1 MGLRYAV
8 TGSEGQ
14 LGCCLVR
21 GFERASSDP
30 MDEDL
35 LVAACSHRDL
45 DIGDAAA
52 VARVFEGFDR
62 LDGGPP
68 DVLVNAAA
76 YNAVDRCESD
86 GLDIARRVNAEGPGL
101 LAAACERSGT
111 RLVHVS
117 SDYVLAGVLAG
128 ALAGDSATPLPE
140 TAPPAPASAYGRSKL
155 EGERNV
161 RRESPAAL
169 IVRTSWVFGPGRN
182 FPGAILRQARLR
194 RSGEADGP
202 LTVVDD
208 QLGCPTYAADL
219 ASGIRG
225 LVRATG
231 TDPSHSGIYHLCNAL
246 PDDLAPGEA
255 TSWWDFA
262 RAILDRQGYA
272 DLEIA
277 RAATSDLN
285 LAAARPRYSVLA
297 CGRAAALG
305 VKMRPWPDALDD
317 YLASADL
324 WTTLEL
330 TDGAYW
336 ADRPRAET

>member
-14 LGCCLVR
+14 LGRCLVR
-21 GFERASSDP
+21 GFGQASADP
-30 MDEDL
+30 AKADR
-35 LVAACSHRDL
+35 LVAAFSHRDL
-45 DIGDAAA
+45 DIGDAEA
-52 VARVFEGFDR
+52 VASRFQGFDS
-62 LDGGPP
+62 LEGGRP

-86 GLDIARRVNAEGPGL
+86 GRDAARRVNAEGPGL
-101 LAAACERSGT
+101 LAAACERSGM

-117 SDYVLAGVLAG
+117 SDYVLAGGGAVLAG
-128 ALAGDSATPLPE
+128 DGVTPLPE
-140 TAPPAPASAYGRSKL
+140 TASPTPASAYGRSKA
-155 EGERNV
+155 EGEQNV
-161 RRESPAAL
+161 QRESSAAL
-169 IVRTSWVFGPGRN
+169 IVRTSWVYGPGRN

-194 RSGEADGP
+194 RSGEEDGP

-219 ASGIRG
+219 AGGIRN

-231 TDPSHSGIYHLCNAL
+231 TDSRHAGIYHLCNAL
-246 PDDLAPGEA
+246 PGELAPGEA

-277 RAATSDLN
+277 RGATADLK
-285 LAAARPRYSVLA
+285 LAAPRPRYSVLA

-317 YLASADL
+317 YLASPDL
-324 WTTLEL
+324 RATLEM
-330 TDGAYW
+330 TDAAYW
-336 ADRPRAET
+336 ADRPSGET